1 MILGSSSF
9 VPFMQLS
16 SPNRREV
23 IEDLLD
29 IRIFSAMN
37 NLIKDR
43 IREKKNNIK
52 SLDLKRDN
60 IKDKMNMQ
68 QKFITE
74 LEDMGK
80 KNIEKNKGNINTL
93 ITESDQYVLDN
104 QEIEKTVIEKTEEQ
118 SKLIGSGEKL
128 ATLNNL
134 KGKISNKVS
143 TLTKEHKFL
152 LIMYHALHVPNL

>member
-1 MILGSSSF
+1 
-9 VPFMQLS
+9 MQLS

-37 NLIKDR
+37 NLIKDK
-43 IREKKNNIK
+43 IRQKKSNIN

-68 QKFITE
+68 KKFITE

-80 KNIEKNKGNINTL
+80 QNIEKNKVNINNL
-93 ITESDQYVLDN
+93 IRETDEYVLTNEELDLEVTGLIED
-104 QEIEKTVIEKTEEQ
+104 QEKVTGA
-118 SKLIGSGEKL
+118 SEKL
-128 ATLNNL
+128 LKLNNL

-143 TLTKEHKFL
+143 TLTKEHKL
-152 LIMYHALHVPNL
+152 SLIHI